1 MADTSG
7 TSEEVDHVGRLRAE
21 LTLEEK
27 ISLVSGAG
35 LWHTRAVPRLGI
47 PAMKVSDGPNGV
59 RGETFGTHTSACF
72 PCGSA
77 LGATWDPELVE
88 EVGRALGEQAVS
100 KAVHVLLAP
109 TINLHRTP
117 LAGRNFECYSEDPLL
132 TGVLATAYVRGV
144 QSRGVGATLKHF
156 VANDSEFER
165 HTMSSDIDERPLREL
180 YLKPFEMAVRDA
192 SPVAVMS
199 AYNRINGV
207 PASDHRE
214 LLTDILRGE
223 WGFDGFVM
231 SDWYGT
237 RDTVAS
243 ALSGLDLEMPGPP
256 SVFGDRLA
264 AAVAGG
270 QVTESDLDR
279 MVGHLLGVIDRLDV
293 ATKVA
298 DNTGESSDDRPSHR
312 ALIRRAAAEATVLL
326 HNPGDLLPLDAGALT
341 SLAVIGP
348 NSDQAVI
355 MGGGSAQVFPAS
367 TVTPLE
373 GIREAVGDRVEI
385 GHEVGCTINQKT
397 PEADV
402 RLLTPTEPPAGDA
415 LRSGW
420 TVTYHRKSAPDT
432 DPAAAPVRTSVASR
446 SRFLWMGARVGAIPT
461 GDLMVRLEADLTPP
475 VTGEWTFSLVSAGT
489 SRLWV
494 DDELVVDNTTSWK
507 PGSEFYGA
515 GNDEV
520 TATVHLE
527 AGTQHRVRVEVVAHD
542 GSRFCALRV
551 GAAAPEPA
559 DLMER
564 AVALAEQ
571 TDAAVVVVGHNADW
585 ETEGRDR
592 EFLALPG
599 RQVELIERVTAA
611 NPRTVVVLN
620 AGAPVEAD
628 WVEWT
633 GATICIWYPGQE
645 NGRALADVL
654 FGAVTPGGRL
664 PVTFPRR
671 IEDTPS
677 FGNYPG
683 EFDHVR
689 YGEGLLMGYRW
700 YDTRDIEPVFPFGF
714 GLGTSTVEWGRAA
727 VTADPETGDL
737 VVTVPLTNTG
747 PRAAAEVVQ
756 VYAHRPRSAV
766 MRPRREL
773 VGFTKV
779 RLAPG
784 ESATAEVRVARSDL
798 AYWNPA
804 EHRWAHGSETL
815 ELEVARSSR
824 DVVETLATGV
834 EAD

>member
-1 MADTSG
+1 MTDDTADNGADT
-7 TSEEVDHVGRLRAE
+7 TADIAE
-21 LTLEEK
+21 LVAALTLEEK
-27 ISLVSGAG
+27 LSLVSGAG
-35 LWHTRAVPRLGI
+35 LWHTAAVPRLGI

-59 RGETFGTHTSACF
+59 RGETFGAHTSACF

-77 LGATWDPELVE
+77 LGATWDPDLLG
-88 EVGRALGEQAVS
+88 EVGRALGEQAGS

-117 LAGRNFECYSEDPLL
+117 LAGRNFECYSEDPFL
-132 TGVLATAYVRGV
+132 TGVLASAYVKGV

-180 YLKPFEMAVRDA
+180 YLKPFEMAVREA
-192 SPVAVMS
+192 APVAVMS
-199 AYNRINGV
+199 AYNRINGI

-214 LLTDILRGE
+214 LLTGVLRDE

-243 ALSGLDLEMPGPP
+243 ALSGLDLEMPGPA

-264 AAVAGG
+264 AAVAAG
-270 QVTESDLDR
+270 QVAESDLDR
-279 MVGHLLGVIDRLDV
+279 MVGHLLGAMGRLGV
-293 ATKVA
+293 AEKVA
-298 DNTGESSDDRPSHR
+298 ENDTESSDDRPAHR
-312 ALIRRAAAEATVLL
+312 ELIRRAAAEATVLL
-326 HNPGDLLPLDAGALT
+326 HNPSGLLPLDASSIS

-355 MGGGSAQVFPAS
+355 MGGGSAQVFPAT

-373 GIREAVGDRVEI
+373 GIREALGDRVEI
-385 GHEVGCTINQKT
+385 GHEVGCTIHQKT

-402 RLLTPTEPPAGDA
+402 RMLTPLDSPEGEGG
-415 LRSGW
+415 RSGW
-420 TVTYHRKSAPDT
+420 TVTYLRKSEVAA
-432 DPAAAPVRTSVASR
+432 DPAAAAVRRSVASR
-446 SRFLWMGARVGAIPT
+446 SRFQWMGRRVGDITT
-461 GDLMVRLEADLTPP
+461 GDLIVRLEADLTPP
-475 VTGEWTFSLVSAGT
+475 VSGDWTFSLVSAGT
-489 SRLWV
+489 SRLWI
-494 DDELVVDNTTSWK
+494 DGELVVDNTTDWK

-520 TATVHLE
+520 TATVHLDP
-527 AGTQHRVRVEVVAHD
+527 GTPHRIKVEVVAHE

-551 GAAAPEPA
+551 GIAAPEPA

-564 AVALAEQ
+564 AVSLAERS
-571 TDAAVVVVGHNADW
+571 DVAVVVVGHNSDW

-611 NPRTVVVLN
+611 NPRTIVVLN

-633 GATICIWYPGQE
+633 GATMCIWYPGQE
-645 NGRALADVL
+645 SGRALADVL
-654 FGAVTPGGRL
+654 FGAVAPAGRL
-664 PVTFPRR
+664 PVTFHHR

-700 YDTRDIEPVFPFGF
+700 YDTRDIEPVFAFGF
-714 GLGTSTVEWGRAA
+714 GLTTSKVEWGPAA
-727 VTADPETGDL
+727 LVGNPESDDL
-737 VVTVPLTNTG
+737 TVRVPLTNTG
-747 PRAAAEVVQ
+747 PRAA
-756 VYAHRPRSAV
+756 
-766 MRPRREL
+766 
-773 VGFTKV
+773 T
-779 RLAPG
+779 
-784 ESATAEVRVARSDL
+784 
-798 AYWNPA
+798 
-804 EHRWAHGSETL
+804 
-815 ELEVARSSR
+815 
-824 DVVETLATGV
+824 
-834 EAD
+834 

>member
-1 MADTSG
+1 VLDTDGDVS
-7 TSEEVDHVGRLRAE
+7 DVGGLVSA
-21 LTLEEK
+21 LTLDEK
-27 ISLVSGAG
+27 ISLVSGSG
-35 LWHTRAVPRLGI
+35 LWHTTAVPRLGI

-59 RGETFGTHTSACF
+59 RGETFGVHTSVCF

-77 LGATWDPELVE
+77 LGATWDPVLVE

-117 LAGRNFECYSEDPLL
+117 LAGRNFECYSEDPHL
-132 TGVLATAYVRGV
+132 TGVLASAYVRGV

-165 HTMSSDIDERPLREL
+165 HTMSSDIDDRPLREL

-199 AYNRINGV
+199 AYNRINGI

-214 LLTDILRGE
+214 LLTGILRRE

-264 AAVAGG
+264 SAVAEGE
-270 QVTESDLDR
+270 VSESDLDR
-279 MVGHLLGVIDRLDV
+279 MVGNILGAIERLGVSERLTERS
-293 ATKVA
+293 A
-298 DNTGESSDDRPSHR
+298 ESSDDRPAHR
-312 ALIRRAAAEATVLL
+312 ALVRRAAAEATVLL
-326 HNPGDLLPLDAGALT
+326 HNPGGLLPLDPTAVT

-348 NSDQAVI
+348 NSDRAVI
-355 MGGGSAQVFPAS
+355 MGGGSAQVFPAT

-373 GIREAVGDRVEI
+373 GIREAAGTGIEVL
-385 GHEVGCTINQKT
+385 HELGCTIHQKT
-397 PEADV
+397 PEVDV
-402 RLLTPTEPPAGDA
+402 RLLTPVDPPSGIEAGT
-415 LRSGW
+415 GW
-420 TVTYHRKSAPDT
+420 TLSHHRRSDLES
-432 DPAAAPVRTSVASR
+432 DPAAPAVRRSVASR
-446 SRFLWMGARVGAIPT
+446 SRFLWMGARVGDIPT
-461 GDLMVRLEADLTPP
+461 GDLVVRLEADLTPP
-475 VTGEWTFSLVSAGT
+475 VSGNWTFSLVSAGT

-494 DDELVVDNTTSWK
+494 DGELVVDDTTDWT

-520 TATVHLE
+520 TAGVHLE
-527 AGTQHRVRVEVVAHD
+527 AGTAHRVTVEVVAHE

-551 GAAAPEPA
+551 GAAAPEPD

-564 AVALAEQ
+564 AVALAER
-571 TDAAVVVVGHNADW
+571 TDVAVVVVGHDADW

-592 EFLALPG
+592 ESLALPG
-599 RQVELIERVTAA
+599 RQVELIERITAA
-611 NPRTVVVLN
+611 NPRTIVVLN

-633 GATICIWYPGQE
+633 GATMCVWYPGQE
-645 NGRALADVL
+645 SGRALADVL
-654 FGAVTPGGRL
+654 FGAVAPGGRL
-664 PVTFPRR
+664 PVTFPLR

-683 EFDHVR
+683 EFGHVR

-714 GLGTSTVEWGRAA
+714 GLTTSAVGWGPAS
-727 VTADPETGDL
+727 VIGDL
-737 VVTVPLTNTG
+737 EDGEVNITVPLTNTG
-747 PRAAAEVVQ
+747 PRAAIEVVQ
-756 VYAHRPRSAV
+756 VYAHRPDSEV

-779 RLAPG
+779 RLDPG
-784 ESATAEVRVARSDL
+784 QRATAEVRVARTDL
-798 AYWNPA
+798 AHWNPE
-804 EHRWAHGSETL
+804 EHAWEVEPGRVVL
-815 ELEVARSSR
+815 EMARSSR
-824 DVVETLATGV
+824 DVVEAITV
-834 EAD
+834 EPERG